1 MIRIELRTKLDI
13 SSQYKTSNSF
23 GYNILIILKMEYIII
38 AVISVDKKD
47 NISASKMMTGRD
59 SRDLHTV
66 ASAHVTCTAGFIP
79 RNLIKLSI

>member
-47 NISASKMMTGRD
+47 NISASK
-59 SRDLHTV
+59 L
-66 ASAHVTCTAGFIP
+66 
-79 RNLIKLSI
+79 NQQ